1 MNHSYRQWMARF
13 VLAGLLLTA
22 SLPAAQAAKV
32 STLRGGVTPSRA
44 RVVMDLDTPLSYTSR
59 VTGNQLIIDLKARA
73 DRTEMVRLRD
83 PRIQKAYLEPQGKNS
98 RLVVVFRKNVP
109 VYKIFLLKN
118 PQRLVVDFPRSGSTS
133 GGKSGPAA
141 GRSQWLGKGLT
152 YREST
157 VDLGAGR
164 VKTYLLTLAPNSDF
178 RLDFI
183 PGYGRTIQ
191 KGTLSM
197 IQKRSGTVALV
208 NASYFDSDIWVV
220 GNLKIQ
226 DKWLGMET
234 TPRTG
239 LVLPA
244 GGVPSI
250 QPGLSYHGTVTRP
263 DGRSYSIGGVDRMR
277 LADELILYND
287 GYDDTTDTNAYG
299 TEVRLEDGVVREI
312 RKGAGGMPLT
322 AGSTVLSG
330 NGAAAAFLNGLRK
343 GDKVS
348 LTQTLGNPEAD
359 QAASVGSAGP
369 QLVRDG
375 QVQVTSSAEE
385 IAPDIAQGRAP
396 RTGVGIKK
404 DGTVLIL
411 VADGRSRSSAGMTLA
426 EMARYFVQ
434 LGADRAM
441 NFDGG
446 GSSEMVV
453 NGKIMN
459 DPSDGSERPIRV
471 ALGVFRK

>member
-1 MNHSYRQWMARF
+1 MNHSYRQWMARIL
-13 VLAGLLLTA
+13 LAGVLLTA
-22 SLPAAQAAKV
+22 SLPAAQAARV
-32 STLRGGVTPSRA
+32 SALRGGVTPNRA
-44 RVVMDLDTPLSYTSR
+44 RVVMNLDSPLSYTAR
-59 VTGNQLIIDLKARA
+59 VTGNQLIVDLKGKA

-98 RLVVVFRKNVP
+98 RLVVVFQKTVP

-118 PQRLVVDFPRSGSTS
+118 PQRLVVDFPRSGTST
-133 GGKSGPAA
+133 GTAGKPAA
-141 GRSQWLGKGLT
+141 GSSQWLGKGLT

-157 VDLGAGR
+157 VNLGAGR
-164 VKTYLLTLAPNSDF
+164 VKTYLLTLAPSSDF

-183 PGYGRTIQ
+183 PGYGKTIQ
-191 KGTLSM
+191 RGTLSM
-197 IQKRSGTVALV
+197 IQKRSGAVALV

-226 DKWLGMET
+226 NKWLGMES

-239 LVLPA
+239 LVIPRT
-244 GGVPSI
+244 GTPSI
-250 QPGLSYHGTVTRP
+250 QPGLSYTGTVTRP
-263 DGRSYSIGGVDRMR
+263 DGKSFAIGGLNRMR
-277 LADELILYND
+277 LQNELILYND

-299 TEVRLEDGVVREI
+299 TEVLLNGGIVRDI
-312 RKGAGGMPLT
+312 RKGAGSMALAPGT
-322 AGSTVLSG
+322 TVLSG
-330 NGAAAAFLNGLRK
+330 NGSAAAFLNGLRT
-343 GDKVS
+343 GDKVTV
-348 LTQTLGNPEAD
+348 TQTLGNQAAD
-359 QAASVGSAGP
+359 SAASVGSAGP

-375 QVQVTSSAEE
+375 RVQVTSEEEE
-385 IAPDIAQGRAP
+385 IADDIAQGRAP

-404 DGTVLIL
+404 DGTVLIV
-411 VADGRSRSSAGMTLA
+411 VADGRSDSSVGMTLT
-426 EMARYFVQ
+426 EFGQYFVQ

-459 DPSDGSERPIRV
+459 DPSDGSERPVRV

>member
-1 MNHSYRQWMARF
+1 MNHSYRQWMARIL
-13 VLAGLLLTA
+13 LAGVLLTA
-22 SLPAAQAAKV
+22 SLPAAQAARV
-32 STLRGGVTPSRA
+32 SVLRGGVTPNRA
-44 RVVMDLDTPLSYTSR
+44 RVVMNLDSPLSYTAR
-59 VTGNQLIIDLKARA
+59 VTGNQLIVDLKGKA

-98 RLVVVFRKNVP
+98 RLVVVFQKTVP

-118 PQRLVVDFPRSGSTS
+118 PQRLVVDFPRSGTST
-133 GGKSGPAA
+133 GTAGKPAA
-141 GRSQWLGKGLT
+141 GSSQWLGKGLT

-157 VDLGAGR
+157 VNLGAGR
-164 VKTYLLTLAPNSDF
+164 VKTYLLTLAPSSDF

-183 PGYGRTIQ
+183 PGYGKTIQ
-191 KGTLSM
+191 RGTLSM
-197 IQKRSGTVALV
+197 IQKRSGAVALV

-226 DKWLGMET
+226 NKWLGMES

-239 LVLPA
+239 LVIPRT
-244 GGVPSI
+244 GTPSI
-250 QPGLSYHGTVTRP
+250 QPGLSYTGTVTRP
-263 DGRSYSIGGVDRMR
+263 DGKSFAIGGLNRMR
-277 LADELILYND
+277 LQNELILYND

-299 TEVRLEDGVVREI
+299 TEVLLNGGIVRDI
-312 RKGAGGMPLT
+312 RKGAGSMALAPGT
-322 AGSTVLSG
+322 TVLSG
-330 NGAAAAFLNGLRK
+330 NGSAAAFLNGLRT
-343 GDKVS
+343 GDKVTV
-348 LTQTLGNPEAD
+348 TQTLGNQAAD
-359 QAASVGSAGP
+359 SAASVGSAGP

-375 QVQVTSSAEE
+375 RVQVTSEEEE
-385 IAPDIAQGRAP
+385 IADDIAQGRAP

-404 DGTVLIL
+404 DGTVLIV
-411 VADGRSRSSAGMTLA
+411 VADGRSDSSVGMTLT
-426 EMARYFVQ
+426 EFGRYFVQ

-459 DPSDGSERPIRV
+459 DPSDGSERPVRV

>member
-1 MNHSYRQWMARF
+1 MNHSYRQWMARIL
-13 VLAGLLLTA
+13 LAGVLLTA
-22 SLPAAQAAKV
+22 SLPAAQAARV
-32 STLRGGVTPSRA
+32 SALRGGVTPNRA
-44 RVVMDLDTPLSYTSR
+44 RVVMNLDSPLSYTAR
-59 VTGNQLIIDLKARA
+59 VTGNQLIVDLKGKA

-98 RLVVVFRKNVP
+98 RLVVVFQKTVP

-118 PQRLVVDFPRSGSTS
+118 PQRLVVDFPRSGTST
-133 GGKSGPAA
+133 GTAGKPAA
-141 GRSQWLGKGLT
+141 GSSQWLGKGLT

-157 VDLGAGR
+157 VNLGAGR
-164 VKTYLLTLAPNSDF
+164 VKTYLLTLAPSSDF

-183 PGYGRTIQ
+183 PGYGKTIQ
-191 KGTLSM
+191 RGTLSM
-197 IQKRSGTVALV
+197 IQKRSGAVALV

-226 DKWLGMET
+226 NKWLGMES

-239 LVLPA
+239 LVIPRT
-244 GGVPSI
+244 GTPSI
-250 QPGLSYHGTVTRP
+250 QPGLSYTGTVTRP
-263 DGRSYSIGGVDRMR
+263 DGKSFAIGGLNRMR
-277 LADELILYND
+277 LQNELILYND

-299 TEVRLEDGVVREI
+299 TEVLLNGGIVRDI
-312 RKGAGGMPLT
+312 RKGASSMALAPGT
-322 AGSTVLSG
+322 TVLSG
-330 NGAAAAFLNGLRK
+330 NGSAAAFLNGLRT
-343 GDKVS
+343 GDKVTV
-348 LTQTLGNPEAD
+348 TQTLGNQAAD
-359 QAASVGSAGP
+359 SAASVGSAGP

-375 QVQVTSSAEE
+375 RVQVTSEEEE
-385 IAPDIAQGRAP
+385 IADDIAQGRVP

-404 DGTVLIL
+404 DGTVLIV
-411 VADGRSRSSAGMTLA
+411 VADGRSDSSVGMTLT
-426 EMARYFVQ
+426 EFGRYFVQ

-459 DPSDGSERPIRV
+459 DPSDGSERPVRV

>member
-1 MNHSYRQWMARF
+1 MARIL
-13 VLAGLLLTA
+13 LAGVLLTA
-22 SLPAAQAAKV
+22 SLPAAQAARV
-32 STLRGGVTPSRA
+32 SVLRGGVTPNRA
-44 RVVMDLDTPLSYTSR
+44 RVVMNLDSPLSYTAR
-59 VTGNQLIIDLKARA
+59 VTGNQLIVDLKGKA

-98 RLVVVFRKNVP
+98 RLVVVFQKTVP

-118 PQRLVVDFPRSGSTS
+118 PQRLVVDFPRSGTST
-133 GGKSGPAA
+133 GTAGKPAA
-141 GRSQWLGKGLT
+141 GSSQWLGKGLT

-157 VDLGAGR
+157 VNLGAGR
-164 VKTYLLTLAPNSDF
+164 VKTYLLTLAPSSDF

-183 PGYGRTIQ
+183 PGYGKTIQ
-191 KGTLSM
+191 RGTLSM
-197 IQKRSGTVALV
+197 IQKRSGAVALV

-226 DKWLGMET
+226 NKWLGMES

-239 LVLPA
+239 LVIPRT
-244 GGVPSI
+244 GTPSI
-250 QPGLSYHGTVTRP
+250 QPGLSYTGTVTRP
-263 DGRSYSIGGVDRMR
+263 DGKSFAIGGLNRMR
-277 LADELILYND
+277 LQNELILYND

-299 TEVRLEDGVVREI
+299 TEVLLNGGIVRDI
-312 RKGAGGMPLT
+312 RKGAGSMALAPGT
-322 AGSTVLSG
+322 TVLSG
-330 NGAAAAFLNGLRK
+330 NGSAAAFLNGLRT
-343 GDKVS
+343 GDKVTV
-348 LTQTLGNPEAD
+348 TQTLGNQAAD
-359 QAASVGSAGP
+359 SAASVGSAGP

-375 QVQVTSSAEE
+375 RVQVTSEEEE
-385 IAPDIAQGRAP
+385 IADDIAQGRAP

-404 DGTVLIL
+404 DGTVLIV
-411 VADGRSRSSAGMTLA
+411 VADGRSDSSVGMTLT
-426 EMARYFVQ
+426 EFGRYFVQ

-459 DPSDGSERPIRV
+459 DPSDGSERPVRV